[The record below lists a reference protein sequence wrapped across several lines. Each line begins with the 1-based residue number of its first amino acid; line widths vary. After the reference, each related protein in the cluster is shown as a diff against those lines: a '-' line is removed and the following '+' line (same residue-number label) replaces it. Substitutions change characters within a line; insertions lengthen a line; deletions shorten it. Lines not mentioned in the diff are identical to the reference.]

1 MAENVKPREC
11 MSAGR
16 SPPAFFLLLFV
27 LSVPFL
33 LFSGTPLPGPANLPV
48 SALMLVCPGLA
59 GAILVFREEGGGGVR
74 RLVGRVA
81 DFRKIGAAWYLPI
94 LFLMPAIMLLSYGA
108 ALFSGRPL
116 PADPFVPYLTI
127 PAFMLLFFVAGAF
140 EEVGW
145 TGYATDPLQERWSAL
160 SAALIIGTVWASWHF
175 IPWILQNSPVWAAGQ
190 ALSTVALRVLIVW
203 LYNNTGGSV
212 FAASLFH
219 GMVNVSEFSFP
230 NYGSHYD
237 PVVTGV
243 ITLAVAVVVTYLWG
257 AETLARWRHGRR
269 RIGETRRRLRG

>member
-1 MAENVKPREC
+1 MAENVLETGEC
-11 MSAGR
+11 VSNRR
-16 SPPAFFLLLFV
+16 SPPAFFLLTVL

-33 LFSGTPLPGPANLPV
+33 LFAGTPLPGPANLPV
-48 SALMLVCPGLA
+48 SAFMIVCPGLA
-59 GAILVFREEGGGGVR
+59 AAILVFREEGGGGVV

-81 DFRKIGAAWYLPI
+81 DYRKVGAVWYLPI
-94 LFLMPAIMLLSYGA
+94 LFLMPAIMLFSYGVM
-108 ALFSGRPL
+108 LLSGRPL

-127 PAFMLLFFVAGAF
+127 PVFVLLFFIAAAF

-160 SAALIIGTVWASWHF
+160 SAALIIGTVWAIWHF

-203 LYNNTGGSV
+203 LYNNTRGSV
-212 FAASLFH
+212 FAATLFH
-219 GMVNVSEFSFP
+219 GMTNASQFSFP

-237 PVVTGV
+237 PVVTGA
-243 ITLAVAVVVTYLWG
+243 IAVAVAAVVVAVWG
-257 AETLARWRHGRR
+257 PSTLARRS
-269 RIGETRRRLRG
+269 